1 MQKKSYFLYANNNN
15 LKDKV
20 IFMIV
25 SKKYQLPTKKDLKS
39 CVRTLYIG
47 NSKIGNRKEI

>member
-15 LKDKV
+15 LKDKI

-25 SKKYQLPTKKDLKS
+25 SKKYQLPTKKDLK
-39 CVRTLYIG
+39 VV
-47 NSKIGNRKEI
+47 